1 MHTTFWKMALF
12 AVGIVAVAALL
23 VIAGAKAT
31 ELGMFGRHHQDYHTA
46 AFRLASATHRLR

>member
-31 ELGMFGRHHQDYHTA
+31 ELRMFGRHHQDYHTA